1 MSDFL
6 GFLGA
11 MFIVWWLTFIFLEPP
26 IYPLTIAHAEKVCEQ
41 NGGWKMIEE
50 GYNVSATVYC
60 KNGAEFDYD
69 ASEIRKEK
77 QQ

>member
-11 MFIVWWLTFIFLEPP
+11 MFIVWLVTFIFLEPP
-26 IYPLTIAHAEKVCEQ
+26 IYPTTIAHAEKVCEQ

-50 GYNVSATVYC
+50 GYNIDATVYC
-60 KNGAEFDYD
+60 NNGAEFDYD
-69 ASEIRKEK
+69 ASEIRKDK
-77 QQ
+77 Q

>member
-11 MFIVWWLTFIFLEPP
+11 MFIVWLITFIFLEPP

-50 GYNVSATVYC
+50 GNNTDATVYC
-60 KNGAEFDYD
+60 KNGAEFDYN
-69 ASEIRKEK
+69 ASGLHKEK
-77 QQ
+77 Q

>member
-6 GFLGA
+6 GILGA
-11 MFIVWWLTFIFLEPP
+11 MFIAWLLTFIFLEPP
-26 IYPLTIAHAEKVCEQ
+26 IFPLTIAHAEKVCEQ

-50 GYNVSATVYC
+50 GYNIDATVYC

-77 QQ
+77 SE